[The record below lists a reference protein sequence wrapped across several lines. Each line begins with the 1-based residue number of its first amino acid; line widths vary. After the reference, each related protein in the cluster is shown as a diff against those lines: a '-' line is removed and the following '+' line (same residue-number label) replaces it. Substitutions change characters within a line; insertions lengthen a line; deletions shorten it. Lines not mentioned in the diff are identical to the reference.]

1 MATEQINV
9 RIEGGTKLA
18 AEQVLGKI
26 GLTPSDAIRM
36 FYSQIVML
44 QGLPFTPRIVAPVR
58 NNEENMRTRIKA
70 SIDRNHETLEI
81 LANR

>member
-44 QGLPFTPRIVAPVR
+44 QGLPFTPRIVTPVR
-58 NNEENMRTRIKA
+58 NNEENMRARIKA